1 MSTDEDRATARRI
14 LLRWLRA
21 AIKIA
26 TDAVSVPFKRRQVTS
41 FAVAGES
48 ISGCFYYPRSDRKMP
63 GVLLLPT
70 ATGLT
75 PHEHA
80 FAARLARAG
89 FTTLVIAYSKK
100 TTGRAVINN
109 EPRRK
114 HLEQIVVAGWR
125 VLQNDVM
132 VDATRTTVL
141 GLSLGGYF
149 AIYLAAAVKEL
160 APKAVAIYY
169 GMYELAGSELM
180 RLRTPLLLLQGED
193 DDDDFVANARRV
205 QELAIRDGKP
215 WDVVLYPG
223 TGHQFDLFE
232 PGSPA
237 ARDAWER
244 TVAFLRQ
251 HVGAGRTGAANSQR

>member
-1 MSTDEDRATARRI
+1 MGASALMSSNAQNSTALRI
-14 LLRWLRA
+14 IGRWLRG
-21 AIKIA
+21 AITIA
-26 TDAVSVPFKRRQVTS
+26 TDVVSALFTRRHVTS
-41 FAVAGES
+41 FAVAGQK
-48 ISGCFYYPRSDRKMP
+48 ISACFYYPRADGGTP
-63 GVLLLPT
+63 GVLLLST

-80 FAARLARAG
+80 LAARLARAG
-89 FTTLVIAYSKK
+89 FTTLVIAYTKR

-114 HLEQIVVAGWR
+114 QLEQIVVAGWR
-125 VLQNDVM
+125 VLQSDAM
-132 VDATRTTVL
+132 VDATRTTVV

-149 AIYLAAAVKEL
+149 AIYLGAAVKEL

-169 GMYELAGSELM
+169 GMYERAGSELM

-193 DDDDFVANARRV
+193 DDKDFVTNARRV

-215 WDVVLYPG
+215 WEVVFYPS

-232 PGSPA
+232 SGSPA
-237 ARDAWER
+237 ARNAWER
-244 TVAFLRQ
+244 MVAFLRQ
-251 HVGAGRTGAANSQR
+251 HLAPAK